1 MEGTFLSKDFALATN
16 GATWSWEKISLC
28 GGGRTFG
35 QDGQS
40 KDAKQRKQIGVRTS
54 TTSNERLH
62 STTPLIEREERE
74 LGHSCR
80 HY

>member
-1 MEGTFLSKDFALATN
+1 MEGTLFIQGFRFGN
-16 GATWSWEKISLC
+16 EWCNVVVGKISLC

-35 QDGQS
+35 QDRTKMQS
-40 KDAKQRKQIGVRTS
+40 KESKGVRAS